1 VFIFMLKIIEKT
13 AKITDTLSVKI
24 CIIPLENAALL
35 LVTDD
40 KFRLG
45 NINVSSASQ
54 QWTGIRQTETIPIFS
69 SGTNVDIINKI
80 IGSILTRRLKCPIIS
95 IISLRNQDSSVIKAV
110 TKILSDI
117 SLDSVPPSPQEK

>member
-1 VFIFMLKIIEKT
+1 MLKIIEKT